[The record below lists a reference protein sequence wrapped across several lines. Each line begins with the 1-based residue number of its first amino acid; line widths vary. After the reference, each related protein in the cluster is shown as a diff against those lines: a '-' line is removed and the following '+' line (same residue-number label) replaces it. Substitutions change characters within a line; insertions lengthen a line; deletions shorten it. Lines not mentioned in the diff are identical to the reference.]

1 MSFEILMGLEVTDDP
16 GYDNYRAAMKPILKT
31 YDGRFGYDFKVSDTL
46 ISEQNPDIN
55 RVFTINFPDKQQMKD
70 FFSDPLYLQAREK
83 YFIDSVASV
92 TMISSYQKTD

>member
-16 GYDNYRAAMKPILKT
+16 QYDNYRAAMKPILKS
-31 YDGRFGYDFKVSDTL
+31 YGGHFGYDFRVSEVL

-55 RVFTINFPDKQQMKD
+55 RVFTISFPDKQKMKD

-83 YFIDSVASV
+83 FFVNCVASV
-92 TMISSYQKTD
+92 TMISSYEKAN